1 MSSILTFA
9 IIAAIAWFLQN
20 LNPSKSPRRAEST
33 DDEFGTE
40 SGNSVPDWLSEWTQ
54 QERQRAGGKVSTKV
68 PRRQSA
74 QQTNS
79 SIAKQDTPV
88 YVPPVIATP
97 VIESNRQVVVE
108 SPAIQLG
115 TAHDQLVQGMIWSEI
130 LQKPKALRPRR

>member
-20 LNPSKSPRRAEST
+20 LNPSKLPRRTEST
-33 DDEFGTE
+33 DDEFSTE

-54 QERQRAGGKVSTKV
+54 QERQRAGGKVSTKA
-68 PRRQSA
+68 PRRQST

-97 VIESNRQVVVE
+97 VTESNRQAVE
-108 SPAIQLG
+108 SPAIQLV